1 MPQNTCVDE
10 YKEAFGFYVTK
21 HITSFQIGKIID
33 GSWYIEYSS
42 GRSNELIKDQ
52 YKLISYRYEKDLK
65 QGLIKAYLELKK
77 ITLGWFNEIKEGK
90 RQISLSESWDI
101 DGDEL
106 FRQEQEYLENK

>member
-1 MPQNTCVDE
+1 MSFEKIDYEKEYKDKIKKRHSNYVRYYELNGYYNSFTREELESKTLEEILDLMPQNTCVDE

-52 YKLISYRYEKDLK
+52 YTYKL
-65 QGLIKAYLELKK
+65 
-77 ITLGWFNEIKEGK
+77 
-90 RQISLSESWDI
+90 SL
-101 DGDEL
+101 
-106 FRQEQEYLENK
+106 